1 MAKLTKRRRI
11 ANEKIDKTRRYP
23 LEEAVTFLNDLA
35 KTSKFRESLD
45 VAINLGIDPRRSDQ
59 IVRGATTLPHS
70 IGKEIRVAVFA
81 DGDQVNAAEEAG
93 ADIVGLEDLA
103 EQVKK
108 GNLDFDVVLATPDSM
123 KVLGP
128 LGRILGPRG
137 LMPNVKT
144 GTVTND
150 MSVAVKNAKS
160 GQVQFRADRGG
171 VIHGCIG
178 QVGQDPQVVKANV
191 SALLEDLRRAR
202 PAASKG
208 TYFKKITLSSTMGP
222 GIMIEEPSI
231 SS

>member
-1 MAKLTKRRRI
+1 MAKLSKRRRI
-11 ANEKIDKTRRYP
+11 ANEKFDNARRYP
-23 LEEAVTFLNDLA
+23 LEEAVEFLNELA

-81 DGDQVNAAEEAG
+81 DGDQAKAAEKAG

-150 MSVAVKNAKS
+150 MAVAVKNAKS

-171 VIHGCIG
+171 VVHGCIG
-178 QVGQDPQVVKANV
+178 QIGQDPHIVKANV

-202 PAASKG
+202 PASSIG
-208 TYFKKITLSSTMGP
+208 TYFKMITLSSTMGP
-222 GIMIEEPSI
+222 GIMIEETSI

>member
-1 MAKLTKRRRI
+1 MAKLSKRRRI
-11 ANEKIDKTRRYP
+11 ANEKIDNARRYP
-23 LEEAVTFLNDLA
+23 LEEAVEFLNELA

-81 DGDQVNAAEEAG
+81 DGDQAKAAEKAG

-150 MSVAVKNAKS
+150 MAIAVKNAKS

-171 VIHGCIG
+171 VVHGCIG

-202 PAASKG
+202 PASSKG

-222 GIMIEEPSI
+222 GIMIEETSI

>member
-1 MAKLTKRRRI
+1 MAKLSKRRRI
-11 ANEKIDKTRRYP
+11 ANEKIDNARRYP
-23 LEEAVTFLNDLA
+23 LEEAVEFLNELA

-70 IGKEIRVAVFA
+70 IGKEIRIAVFA
-81 DGDQVNAAEEAG
+81 DGDQAKAAEKAG

-150 MSVAVKNAKS
+150 MAIAVKNAKS

-202 PAASKG
+202 PASSKG

-222 GIMIEEPSI
+222 GIMIEETSI

>member
-1 MAKLTKRRRI
+1 MAKLSKRRRI
-11 ANEKIDKTRRYP
+11 ANEKFDNARRYP
-23 LEEAVTFLNDLA
+23 LEEAVEFLNELA

-81 DGDQVNAAEEAG
+81 DGDQAKAAEKAG

-150 MSVAVKNAKS
+150 MAVAVKNAKS

-171 VIHGCIG
+171 VVHGCIG
-178 QVGQDPQVVKANV
+178 QIGQDPHIVKANV
-191 SALLEDLRRAR
+191 SALLE
-202 PAASKG
+202 G
-208 TYFKKITLSSTMGP
+208 TSGQ
-222 GIMIEEPSI
+222 
-231 SS
+231 

>member
-1 MAKLTKRRRI
+1 MAKLSKRRRI
-11 ANEKIDKTRRYP
+11 ANEKIDNARRYP
-23 LEEAVTFLNDLA
+23 LEEAVEFLNELA

-70 IGKEIRVAVFA
+70 IGKEIKVAVFA
-81 DGDQVNAAEEAG
+81 DGDQAKTAEKAG

-150 MSVAVKNAKS
+150 MAVAVKNAKS

-171 VIHGCIG
+171 VVHGCIG
-178 QVGQDPQVVKANV
+178 QVGQDPQIVKANV

-202 PAASKG
+202 PASSKG

-222 GIMIEEPSI
+222 GIMIEETSI

>member
-1 MAKLTKRRRI
+1 MAKLSKRRRI
-11 ANEKIDKTRRYP
+11 ANEKIDNARRYP
-23 LEEAVTFLNDLA
+23 LEEAVEFLNELA

-81 DGDQVNAAEEAG
+81 DGDQAKAAEKAG

-108 GNLDFDVVLATPDSM
+108 GNLGFDVVLATPDSM

-150 MSVAVKNAKS
+150 MAVAVKNAKS

-171 VIHGCIG
+171 VVHGCIG
-178 QVGQDPQVVKANV
+178 QVGQDPHIVKANV

-202 PAASKG
+202 PASSKG

-222 GIMIEEPSI
+222 GIMIEETSI

>member
-1 MAKLTKRRRI
+1 MAKLSKRRRI
-11 ANEKIDKTRRYP
+11 ANEKFDNARRYP
-23 LEEAVTFLNDLA
+23 LEEAVEFLNELA

-81 DGDQVNAAEEAG
+81 DGDQAKAAEKAG

-150 MSVAVKNAKS
+150 MAVAVKNAKS

-171 VIHGCIG
+171 VVHGCIG
-178 QVGQDPQVVKANV
+178 QIGQDPHIVKANV

-202 PAASKG
+202 PASSKG

-222 GIMIEEPSI
+222 GIMIEETSI

>member
-1 MAKLTKRRRI
+1 MAKLSKRRR
-11 ANEKIDKTRRYP
+11 AASEKIDKTRCYS
-23 LEEAVTFLNDLA
+23 LEEAVQFLSELA
-35 KTSKFRESLD
+35 KLTKFRESLE

-70 IGKEIRVAVFA
+70 IGKAIRVAVFA
-81 DGDQVNAAEEAG
+81 GGDQAKAAEEAG

-137 LMPNVKT
+137 LMPNAKT
-144 GTVTND
+144 GTVTNA
-150 MSVAVKNAKS
+150 MAVAVKNAKS

-178 QVGQDPQVVKANV
+178 QVGQDAQLVKENV

-202 PAASKG
+202 PPSSKG

-222 GIMIEEPSI
+222 GIMIEEASV